1 MIIQPK
7 QNVDYLIRLKWGS
20 FRQYLPLLMCEFQVP
35 LTEAVDPVDFEDYL
49 IMHPPIIDP
58 GPLRDLLEFPPDDVE
73 VIYSPRECRT
83 LVQAVPDER

>member
-1 MIIQPK
+1 
-7 QNVDYLIRLKWGS
+7 
-20 FRQYLPLLMCEFQVP
+20 MCEFQVP